1 MEPAV
6 STTADAGDG
15 NDGPTLA
22 APRLRSKLYV
32 PGNRPDWMRKAL
44 AAGADGLILDLE
56 DAVPAAERPAARA
69 HIREFLERA
78 GAEIPVFVRV
88 NAIETEAFLSDV
100 EAVVARGLRGIVVP
114 KVDGAAD
121 VHVAAR
127 VLAWLEE
134 RAGLPTGRLLIA
146 PILETAAGM
155 RCAYEIGAASPRVAY
170 MGGLGVKGGD
180 VERAIGYRWS
190 KAGWETLPMRAQIL
204 LDARAA
210 GVPHPMTGLW
220 TDIDDLEGLEAFAR
234 QARDLGYVGMTAIHP
249 RHVATINRVFSP
261 DAEEIGYYRR
271 LIEALERSE
280 AEGRTAIRFD
290 GELIDTAMIK
300 TARQRLALAA
310 QTRSGDA

>member
-1 MEPAV
+1 MSRIEGAAPG
-6 STTADAGDG
+6 DAGAV
-15 NDGPTLA
+15 PSAEL
-22 APRLRSKLYV
+22 LRSKLYV

-56 DAVPAAERPAARA
+56 DAVPAAERPVARS
-69 HIREFLERA
+69 HIREFVAEA
-78 GAEIPVFVRV
+78 GAGVPLFVRV
-88 NAIETEAFLSDV
+88 NAVDTEAFLSDV
-100 EAVVARGLRGIVVP
+100 EAIVTPGLRGIVVP
-114 KVDGAAD
+114 KVNDPED
-121 VHVAAR
+121 VGVAAR

-134 RAGLPTGRLLIA
+134 RAGMTVGALLIA

-155 RCAYEIGAASPRVAY
+155 RAAYEIGGASSRVAY

-190 KAGWETLPMRAQIL
+190 ATGWETLPMRAQVL
-204 LDARAA
+204 LAARAA

-220 TDIDDLEGLEAFAR
+220 TDIADLDGLEAFAR
-234 QARDLGYVGMTAIHP
+234 QGRDLGYAGMIAIHP
-249 RHVATINRVFSP
+249 SHIPTINRVFSP
-261 DAEEIGYYRR
+261 DPEEVGYYRR

-280 AEGRTAIRFD
+280 AEGRTAIRFE

-310 QTRSGDA
+310 ETKGSDA

>member
-1 MEPAV
+1 M
-6 STTADAGDG
+6 STTAGAGPGDARAT
-15 NDGPTLA
+15 PA
-22 APRLRSKLYV
+22 APPLRSKLYV
-32 PGNRPDWMRKAL
+32 PGNRPHWMRKAL

-56 DAVPAAERPAARA
+56 DAVPAAERTAARSC
-69 HIREFLERA
+69 IREFVEEA
-78 GAEIPVFVRV
+78 GADVPLFVRV
-88 NAIETEAFLSDV
+88 NAIDSAAFLSDV
-100 EAVVARGLRGIVVP
+100 EAVVARGLRGIVLP
-114 KVDGAAD
+114 KVDRPGD
-121 VHVAAR
+121 VAIAAR

-134 RAGLPTGRLLIA
+134 RAGMPVGALLIA

-155 RCAYEIGAASPRVAY
+155 RSAYEIGRASTRVAY

-190 KAGWETLPMRAQIL
+190 ASGWETLPMRAQVL

-220 TDIDDLEGLEAFAR
+220 TDIADLDGLEAFAR
-234 QARDLGYVGMTAIHP
+234 QSRSLGYVGMTAIHP
-249 RHVATINRVFSP
+249 SHVPTINRVFSP
-261 DAEEIGYYRR
+261 DPEEVGYYRR

-280 AEGRTAIRFD
+280 AEGRTAIRFE

-310 QTRSGDA
+310 ETSGSDA